1 VTNPPPKTIAA
12 ALLVA
17 QQLLPGV
24 LKDSKNDFHKYKYV
38 SSESMIREARAA
50 LHGAGLSLSPT
61 SAEVLSSDALVA
73 LGVPAVLRAQW
84 VLVHGETGE
93 TMHLSFDW
101 PIVPEKGRP
110 VDKALASARTTGLGY
125 LLRDLLLAPRVDR
138 EDDMDWSG
146 RDRLGV
152 DAPPAAPPP
161 APPAPEP
168 PAAPPGDERDFQAA
182 ADYLRGQGLLD
193 TELLLES
200 MAPDA
205 RRMTK
210 RQLAPIVKKLV
221 GGPK

>member
-1 VTNPPPKTIAA
+1 MTTAPPKSIRA

-50 LHGAGLSLSPT
+50 LHGAGLALSPT
-61 SAEVLSSDALVA
+61 RAEVITSEALVA
-73 LGVPAVLRAQW
+73 LGVPALLRAEW
-84 VLVHGETGE
+84 VLAHGESGE
-93 TMHLSFDW
+93 TMPLAFDW
-101 PIVPEKGRP
+101 PVVPEKGRP

-125 LLRDLLLAPRVDR
+125 MLRDLLLAPRVDR

-161 APPAPEP
+161 PPPEP

-182 ADYLRGQGLLD
+182 ADYLRGQGFVD

-200 MAPDA
+200 VAPDA

-210 RQLAPIVKKLV
+210 KQLAPIVKKLV

>member
-1 VTNPPPKTIAA
+1 MTTAPPKSIRA

-50 LHGAGLSLSPT
+50 LHGAGLALSPT
-61 SAEVLSSDALVA
+61 RAEVITSEALVA
-73 LGVPAVLRAQW
+73 LGVPALLRAEW
-84 VLVHGETGE
+84 VLTHGDTGE
-93 TMHLSFDW
+93 TMPLAFDW

-125 LLRDLLLAPRVDR
+125 MLRDLLLAPRVDR

-152 DAPPAAPPP
+152 DAPPAPP
-161 APPAPEP
+161 PEP

-182 ADYLRGQGLLD
+182 ADYLRAQGLVD

-200 MAPDA
+200 VAPDA

-210 RQLAPIVKKLV
+210 KQLAPIVKKLV

>member
-1 VTNPPPKTIAA
+1 MTTAPPKSIRA

-50 LHGAGLSLSPT
+50 LHGAGLALSPT
-61 SAEVLSSDALVA
+61 RAEVITSDALVA
-73 LGVPAVLRAQW
+73 LGVPALLRAEW
-84 VLVHGETGE
+84 VLVHGDTGE
-93 TMHLSFDW
+93 TMQLAFDW

-125 LLRDLLLAPRVDR
+125 MLRDLLLAPRVDR

-161 APPAPEP
+161 PPPE
-168 PAAPPGDERDFQAA
+168 PPGDERDFQAA
-182 ADYLRGQGLLD
+182 ADYLRGQGFVD

-200 MAPDA
+200 VAPDA

-210 RQLAPIVKKLV
+210 KQLAPIVKKLV